1 LSIRS
6 RQQGFAA
13 VIMIA
18 LVALIIIGVLL
29 GVLTS
34 KSPQNQLD
42 ERSFPAL
49 AAAQQA
55 LIAYAAAN
63 PTSRGR
69 LPCPDTTNTG
79 VADLTCGAAGV
90 NQLGRLPWKTLG
102 LTDLRDG
109 SGECLWYAVSG
120 AFKQNPPSTP
130 VNSDTNGQFIIVD
143 GAGNTIVGAT
153 PQTQVIAV
161 VFAPGPGLSGN
172 DRTAAGTTQCGG
184 NTTASNY
191 LDATGGVDN
200 AAPAGGVAT
209 FVAGQ
214 PSNTFNDRLLYITP
228 TQFFPPL
235 ERRVAA
241 EIKKVLFDYYATNA
255 YYPYAHDFT
264 GAPYDCTPLIT
275 RGLLPLNISAGC
287 PGLADWAALPPWIS
301 ADQWHLLT
309 YYTVAPACTQT
320 TPFCTGSGYLTV
332 NNVPAPNN
340 NKQAL
345 VIEAGRK
352 LGGQVR
358 PSPGVVDYLD
368 GAVNTSGT
376 DTYEIQSFSPS
387 FDDTIAIVAP

>member
-1 LSIRS
+1 
-6 RQQGFAA
+6 
-13 VIMIA
+13 MIA
-18 LVALIIIGVLL
+18 LVALLIVGVLL
-29 GVLTS
+29 TALTS
-34 KSPQNQLD
+34 KSPQNKLD
-42 ERSFPAL
+42 ERSLPAL

-79 VADLTCGAAGV
+79 VADLTCGAAGA

-120 AFKQNPPSTP
+120 VFKENPPSTP

-143 GAGNTIVGAT
+143 GAGNTIMGAT
-153 PQTQVIAV
+153 PQTQAIAV
-161 VFAPGPGLSGN
+161 VFAPGPGLPGN

-200 AAPAGGVAT
+200 AAPAAGVAT
-209 FVAGQ
+209 FVVAQ

-241 EIKKVLFDYYATNA
+241 EIKKVLVDYYAANA
-255 YYPYAHDFT
+255 YYPYANDYT
-264 GAPYDCTPLIT
+264 GAPYNCTPLTT

-287 PGLADWAALPPWIS
+287 SGLADWAALPAWIS

-309 YYTVAPACTQT
+309 YYTVAPACTAA
-320 TPFCTGSGYLTV
+320 TPLCTGIGYLTV
-332 NNVPAPNN
+332 NNVTAPNN
-340 NKQAL
+340 DKQAL
-345 VIEAGRK
+345 VIEAGRRF
-352 LGGQVR
+352 GGQLR
-358 PSPGVVDYLD
+358 PCVGVGDCLD

-376 DTYEIQSFSPS
+376 DTYEIRSFSPS
-387 FDDTIAIVAP
+387 FDDTLAIVAP